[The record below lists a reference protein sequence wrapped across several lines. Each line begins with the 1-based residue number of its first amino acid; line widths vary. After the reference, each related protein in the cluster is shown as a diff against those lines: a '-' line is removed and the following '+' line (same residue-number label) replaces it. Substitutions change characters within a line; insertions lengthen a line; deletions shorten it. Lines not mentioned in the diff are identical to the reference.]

1 MLTFLEKERLCES
14 EFENSGPFWH
24 LYTDGTRMENIFTS
38 EEEFDIAM
46 AILAVSCV
54 FDPSVQLVT
63 FQLMNNHIHLVLAGE
78 RDRCLALFDRFKQHL
93 VKVYG
98 RRKSTIDWTEFQAE
112 ILSIDDLKALRNEIV
127 YTNRNAF
134 VANPSY
140 TPFNYPWGGGCAYFS
155 TILDLLPTKSVKELG
170 LTKGRRLTHC
180 RDITV
185 LENLRFVGE
194 TVHIPSFCNVNLGER
209 MFQDARS
216 YFNSLTRNAEA
227 FSQIAARLKDQVFM
241 TDDEIYAVAQRYAG
255 EKYNCR
261 LSLLSPESK
270 IQLSKELHFTYNAS
284 NQQLRRILK
293 MDINILNEMFP

>member
-1 MLTFLEKERLCES
+1 MLTFLEKERLCER
-14 EFENSGPFWH
+14 EFETNGPFWH
-24 LYTDGTRMENIFTS
+24 LYTDGTQMENIFTND
-38 EEEFDIAM
+38 EEMDIGM
-46 AILAVSCV
+46 ALLAVSCV
-54 FDPSVQLVT
+54 LSPSLRLVT
-63 FQLMNNHIHLVLAGE
+63 FQLMRNHVHLILAGE
-78 RDRCLALFDRFKQHL
+78 REACLALFVGYKQRL

-98 RRKSTIDWTEFQAE
+98 KRETAVDWSKFQAE
-112 ILSIDDLKALRNEIV
+112 ILPINDLRSLRNEIV

-155 TILDLLPTKSVKELG
+155 PILDRLPVKSVKELG

-180 RDITV
+180 RELDG

-194 TVHIPSFCNVNLGER
+194 TVFVPSFCSISLGER
-209 MFQDARS
+209 IFQDARS

-227 FSQIAARLKDQVFM
+227 FSQIAARIKDKVFM
-241 TDDEIYAVAQRYAG
+241 TDDEIYAVAVRYAE
-255 EKYNCR
+255 EKCNSR

-270 IQLSKELHFTYNAS
+270 IQLAKELHFKYNAS